1 VKTLALVSF
10 LPICMAVRLFALPP
24 GYDVYQEK
32 RFVMEFR
39 SQDQKTV
46 LGVELVIAKPG
57 DDGRSPMEVL
67 ERQLGLKWSGL
78 ERGEVY
84 RFEPASRKWEL
95 IMGRDLHSTE
105 RIIGAPDR
113 APQVGLKISELQS
126 GDVIIC
132 TGPFVR

>member
-46 LGVELVIAKPG
+46 L